1 MEAPPVLLRRVAAGV
16 LALSLAR
23 PVAAAVCVD
32 AQVRPTGL
40 PLNRAVLDT
49 MRSEAAAIW
58 VAYGVVIRWT
68 DGASHDRCLFADAAV
83 AVQVDNAT
91 PGRHSTARA
100 FTLGTTTRGASFRA
114 KRVPIRLNS
123 SAVERLLG
131 SLPTETLVHITGR
144 QQLMPADVGR
154 ALGRVLAH
162 EIGHV
167 LFDGS
172 RHSRYGLMRASFVPS
187 ELVDYRRRAYTL
199 STTEVV
205 RLAERTARRA
215 RQTSDEPATDE

>member
-1 MEAPPVLLRRVAAGV
+1 MEVPPVLLRRVAAGV

-40 PLNRAVLDT
+40 PLDRTVLDT

-58 VAYGVVIRWT
+58 VAYGVVIRWS
-68 DGASHDRCLFADAAV
+68 DGASRDRCLFADAAV

-91 PGRHSTARA
+91 QGRHSTARA
-100 FTLGTTTRGASFRA
+100 FILGTTTRVASFRTR
-114 KRVPIRLNS
+114 RVPIRLNY
-123 SAVERLLG
+123 SAVDRLLG
-131 SLPTETLVHITGR
+131 SLTTETLGHITGR
-144 QQLMPADVGR
+144 QQLAPADVGR

-172 RHSRYGLMRASFVPS
+172 RHSRHGLMRASFVPS

-199 STTEVV
+199 STTEVR
-205 RLAERTARRA
+205 RLVERAAHRA
-215 RQTSDEPATDE
+215 AQIPGASMADD